1 MFMKSLL
8 LIFLTCLLF
17 WACNS
22 PSTDSGTSDSMENNN
37 STDSIAP
44 ADTVYPRT
52 DTGAI
57 NQ

>member
-1 MFMKSLL
+1 MKNLL

-22 PSTDSGTSDSMENNN
+22 PSTDTGTSDSMENNN

-44 ADTVYPRT
+44 TDTVYPRT